1 MSRKVSIK
9 ELKKKKIGVIMGGW
23 SSEREISL
31 LSGRNILESL
41 KRQGFDAYGLDLQGP
56 EDLSKIRKENMDVAF
71 IILHGKPGEDGTIQ
85 GYLELLGIPY
95 TGSGVEASAIGMD
108 KILTKKIFKQEG
120 IPTPPWV
127 EINPSN
133 IKKSIE
139 KALKELGLP
148 LILKPRREGSSVGVK
163 ILKREK
169 EILPEVKKALSNFEE
184 AFLEKYIPGVI
195 ATVGIL
201 RDQVLPILELRPK
214 TREFYDYEAKYTKGE
229 TEFIIPAQLPKDVTQ
244 KIKKYA
250 YKGFKAIGCRG
261 FARLDLVVKERK
273 YPYFLEINT
282 LPGMTDLSDLPAE
295 AKAVGLSYD
304 DVVLEILKDVFH

>member
-273 YPYFLEINT
+273 HPYFLEINT

>member
-1 MSRKVSIK
+1 
-9 ELKKKKIGVIMGGW
+9 MGGW

-41 KRQGFDAYGLDLQGP
+41 KRQGFDVYGLDLKSP
-56 EDLSKIRKENMDVAF
+56 EDLKKIDKKNMDVAF

-108 KILTKKIFKQEG
+108 KIMTKKIFVYEK

-127 EINPSN
+127 EVNPED
-133 IKKSIE
+133 IKGSIE
-139 KALKELGLP
+139 MAVETLGIP
-148 LILKPRREGSSVGVK
+148 LVLKPRREGSSVGVEIIK
-163 ILKREK
+163 NTKQIEEK
-169 EILPEVKKALSNFEE
+169 TKKALSLFKEV
-184 AFLEKYIPGVI
+184 FFEKYIPGVI

-201 RDQVLPILELRPK
+201 DDMVLPILELRPK

-229 TEFIIPAQLPKDVTQ
+229 TEFIIPAQLPPEVTE
-244 KIKKYA
+244 KIKEYA
-250 YKGFKAIGCRG
+250 WRGFSAIGCKG
-261 FARLDLVVKERK
+261 FARLDLVVEERK

-295 AKAVGLSYD
+295 ASAIGISYD
-304 DVVLEILKDVFH
+304 EVVKRILKSAFC